1 MPKPKNKRLP
11 YIWHLDLCPEDLM
24 VTPSATNILPIAP
37 GESRVALRGMD
48 WVAYCQMRSLLNE
61 RTRARL
67 TYDRGTL
74 EITMPS
80 EAHEFYARL
89 IERFI
94 IILVVELGMRV
105 KTLGSTTLDR
115 EDLDRGAEPD
125 NGYYIQN
132 QPQVAGRAID
142 LAVDPPPDLVVEVDI
157 NHTDIDKNALYAA
170 MGVPEF
176 WRFSGRAWRIY
187 HLRNGEYGECV
198 GQRPAPK
205 GHRSPTFPAVS
216 KDDLYQFLN
225 TSQTD
230 EVAAEINFRTWIRTQ
245 INNPSSVE

>member
-1 MPKPKNKRLP
+1 MAT
-11 YIWHLDLCPEDLM
+11 HL
-24 VTPSATNILPIAP
+24 ATNTIPTAP
-37 GESRVALRGMD
+37 GENRVALRGMD

-132 QPQVAGRAID
+132 QPQVVGRAIN

-176 WRFSGRAWRIY
+176 WRFNGRGWCIY
-187 HLRNGEYGECV
+187 ELQGGEYRECDI
-198 GQRPAPK
+198 
-205 GHRSPTFPAVS
+205 SPTFPMIA
-216 KDDLYQFLN
+216 KDDLYQFL
-225 TSQTD
+225 TTCQTD
-230 EVAAEINFRTWIRTQ
+230 EVAAEINFRTWLRTQ
-245 INNPSSVE
+245 IN

>member
-1 MPKPKNKRLP
+1 MA
-11 YIWHLDLCPEDLM
+11 
-24 VTPSATNILPIAP
+24 TPTAAETLLIVS
-37 GESRVALRGMD
+37 GENRVAFRGMD
-48 WVAYCQMRSLLNE
+48 WVAYQQMKGLLNE

-80 EAHEFYARL
+80 ELHEFYARL

-94 IILVVELGMRV
+94 IIMVVELGMKV

-115 EDLDRGAEPD
+115 EDLERGAEPD

-132 QPQVAGRAID
+132 QPRVVGHPIN
-142 LAVDPPPDLVVEVDI
+142 LATDPPPDLVVEVDI

-176 WRFSGRAWRIY
+176 WRFNGKLWRIY
-187 HLRNGEYGECV
+187 QLQDGTYVECD
-198 GQRPAPK
+198 
-205 GHRSPTFPAVS
+205 RSPTFPMIA
-216 KDDLYQFLN
+216 KDELYHFLAN
-225 TSQTD
+225 CQHD
-230 EVAAEINFRTWIRTQ
+230 EVEAELSFRALIQ
-245 INNPSSVE
+245 QKS

>member
-1 MPKPKNKRLP
+1 
-11 YIWHLDLCPEDLM
+11 M
-24 VTPSATNILPIAP
+24 VTPLATNPPPIAP
-37 GESRVALRGMD
+37 GENRVALRGMD
-48 WVAYCQMRSLLNE
+48 WMAYCKMRSLLNE
-61 RTRARL
+61 RTCARL

-105 KTLGSTTLDR
+105 KTLGSTTLER

-132 QPQVAGRAID
+132 QPQVAGRSID

-176 WRFSGRAWRIY
+176 WRFNGKVWRIY
-187 HLRNGEYGECV
+187 QLRDGQYQECD
-198 GQRPAPK
+198 
-205 GHRSPTFPAVS
+205 RSPTFPIVS
-216 KDDLYQFLN
+216 KDDLYQFLG
-225 TSQTD
+225 TCQTD
-230 EVAAEINFRTWIRTQ
+230 EVAAELNIRTWLRNQ
-245 INNPSSVE
+245 IN

>member
-1 MPKPKNKRLP
+1 MLAHSITEQLP
-11 YIWHLDLCPEDLM
+11 
-24 VTPSATNILPIAP
+24 VAP
-37 GESRVALRGMD
+37 GENRVALHGLD
-48 WVAYCQMRSLLNE
+48 WLAYQQMKGLLNE

-80 EAHEFYARL
+80 EPHEFYARL

-94 IILVVELGMRV
+94 IILVVELGLQV

-115 EDLDRGAEPD
+115 EDLDRGSEPD

-132 QPQVAGRAID
+132 QPQVAGRTVD

-157 NHTDIDKNALYAA
+157 SHTDIDKNALYAA

-176 WRFSGRAWRIY
+176 WRFNGKAWHIY
-187 HLRNGEYGECV
+187 QLK
-198 GQRPAPK
+198 K
-205 GHRSPTFPAVS
+205 GSYIELDRSPTFPMVA
-216 KDDLYQFLN
+216 KEKLYEFLA
-225 TSQTD
+225 TSQKS
-230 EVAAEINFRTWIRTQ
+230 EVNAEINFRTWVKQ
-245 INNPSSVE
+245 QM

>member
-1 MPKPKNKRLP
+1 
-11 YIWHLDLCPEDLM
+11 M
-24 VTPSATNILPIAP
+24 VTNSATDTLPVAP
-37 GESRVALRGMD
+37 GENRVALRGLD

-94 IILVVELGMRV
+94 IILVVELRMRV

-132 QPQVAGRAID
+132 QPQVVGRPID
-142 LAVDPPPDLVVEVDI
+142 LTTDPPPDLIVEVDI

-176 WRFSGRAWRIY
+176 WRFNGRVWRIY
-187 HLRNGEYGECV
+187 QLRDGEYGECD
-198 GQRPAPK
+198 
-205 GHRSPTFPAVS
+205 RSPTFPVIS
-216 KDDLYQFLN
+216 KDDLYQFLAAC
-225 TSQTD
+225 QID
-230 EVAAEINFRTWIRTQ
+230 EVEAEINFRTWLRTQ
-245 INNPSSVE
+245 IDES

>member
-1 MPKPKNKRLP
+1 
-11 YIWHLDLCPEDLM
+11 M
-24 VTPSATNILPIAP
+24 VKHSATDTLLATS
-37 GESRVALRGMD
+37 GENRVALRGMD

-132 QPQVAGRAID
+132 QPLVAGRAID

-176 WRFSGRAWRIY
+176 WRFNGRVWRIY
-187 HLRNGEYGECV
+187 QLEGMGYGECD
-198 GQRPAPK
+198 Q
-205 GHRSPTFPAVS
+205 SPTFPVIS
-216 KDDLYQFLN
+216 KDDLYQFL
-225 TSQTD
+225 TACQAD
-230 EVAAEINFRTWIRTQ
+230 EVEAEINFRTWIKNQ
-245 INNPSSVE
+245 INEP

>member
-1 MPKPKNKRLP
+1 
-11 YIWHLDLCPEDLM
+11 M
-24 VTPSATNILPIAP
+24 VKHSATDTLLAAP
-37 GESRVALRGMD
+37 GENRVALRGMD

-61 RTRARL
+61 RSRARL

-132 QPQVAGRAID
+132 QPLVAGRAID

-176 WRFSGRAWRIY
+176 WRFNGRVWHIY
-187 HLRNGEYGECV
+187 ELQDGEYGECD
-198 GQRPAPK
+198 
-205 GHRSPTFPAVS
+205 RSPTFPMIF
-216 KDDLYQFLN
+216 KDDLYQFLI
-225 TSQTD
+225 TCQAD
-230 EVAAEINFRTWIRTQ
+230 EVEAEINFRTWLRTK
-245 INNPSSVE
+245 INEL

>member
-1 MPKPKNKRLP
+1 
-11 YIWHLDLCPEDLM
+11 M
-24 VTPSATNILPIAP
+24 VTHLATNTLPIAP

-48 WVAYCQMRSLLNE
+48 WVAYGQMRSLLNE

-176 WRFSGRAWRIY
+176 WRFSGRVWCIY
-187 HLRNGEYGECV
+187 QLRDGKYGECD
-198 GQRPAPK
+198 
-205 GHRSPTFPAVS
+205 RSPTFPAVC
-216 KDDLYQFLN
+216 KDDLYQFL
-225 TSQTD
+225 TASQTD
-230 EVAAEINFRTWIRTQ
+230 EVTAEINFRTWLRTQ
-245 INNPSSVE
+245 IN

>member
-1 MPKPKNKRLP
+1 MTSAAIETLP
-11 YIWHLDLCPEDLM
+11 
-24 VTPSATNILPIAP
+24 VAP
-37 GESRVALRGMD
+37 GESRVALRGLD
-48 WVAYCQMRSLLNE
+48 WVAYRQMQTLLSE

-115 EDLDRGAEPD
+115 EDLNRGAEPD

-132 QPQVAGRAID
+132 QPVVAGRPID
-142 LAVDPPPDLVVEVDI
+142 LATDPPPDLVVEVDI

-170 MGVPEF
+170 MEVPEF
-176 WRFSGRAWRIY
+176 WRFNGKVWRIY
-187 HLRNGEYGECV
+187 HLQEGDYRECD
-198 GQRPAPK
+198 
-205 GHRSPTFPAVS
+205 RSPTFPIIA
-216 KDDLYQFLN
+216 KENLYGFLTTCQQN
-225 TSQTD
+225 
-230 EVAAEINFRTWIRTQ
+230 EVAAEISFRDWIRSQ
-245 INNPSSVE
+245 L

>member
-1 MPKPKNKRLP
+1 MPA
-11 YIWHLDLCPEDLM
+11 
-24 VTPSATNILPIAP
+24 ATETLPIAP

-132 QPQVAGRAID
+132 QPQVAGRPID
-142 LAVDPPPDLVVEVDI
+142 LAIDPPPDLIVEVDI

-176 WRFSGRAWRIY
+176 WRFNGRVWRIY
-187 HLRNGEYGECV
+187 QLREGEYGECE
-198 GQRPAPK
+198 
-205 GHRSPTFPAVS
+205 RSPTFPIIA
-216 KDDLYQFLN
+216 KDDLYQFLAACQI
-225 TSQTD
+225 S
-230 EVAAEINFRTWIRTQ
+230 EVEAEVSFRTWLRTQ
-245 INNPSSVE
+245 IDES

>member
-1 MPKPKNKRLP
+1 MA
-11 YIWHLDLCPEDLM
+11 
-24 VTPSATNILPIAP
+24 TPSAAEALPIAP
-37 GESRVALRGMD
+37 GENRVAFQGMD
-48 WVAYCQMRSLLNE
+48 WVAYQQMKALLNE

-80 EAHEFYARL
+80 ELHEFYARL

-94 IILVVELGMRV
+94 VILVVELGLKI

-115 EDLDRGAEPD
+115 EDLERGAEPD

-132 QPQVAGRAID
+132 QPQVTGRPIN
-142 LAVDPPPDLVVEVDI
+142 LEIDPPPDLVVEVDI

-176 WRFSGRAWRIY
+176 WCFNGKAWRIY
-187 HLRNGEYGECV
+187 QLDNEEYME
-198 GQRPAPK
+198 RD
-205 GHRSPTFPAVS
+205 RSPTFPTIS
-216 KDDLYQFLN
+216 KDALYQFLA
-225 TSQTD
+225 TCQQD
-230 EVAAEINFRTWIRTQ
+230 EVEAELNLRTCLREQ
-245 INNPSSVE
+245 R

>member
-1 MPKPKNKRLP
+1 
-11 YIWHLDLCPEDLM
+11 M
-24 VTPSATNILPIAP
+24 VTHLATNTLPIAP

-48 WVAYCQMRSLLNE
+48 WVAYGQMRSLLNE

-94 IILVVELGMRV
+94 IILVVELGKRV

-176 WRFSGRAWRIY
+176 WRFNGRVWRIY
-187 HLRNGEYGECV
+187 ELRDGGYGECD
-198 GQRPAPK
+198 
-205 GHRSPTFPAVS
+205 RSPTFPAVS
-216 KDDLYQFLN
+216 KDDLYQFL
-225 TSQTD
+225 TASQTD
-230 EVAAEINFRTWIRTQ
+230 EVTAEINFRTCLRTQ

>member
-1 MPKPKNKRLP
+1 
-11 YIWHLDLCPEDLM
+11 M
-24 VTPSATNILPIAP
+24 VTHLATNIQPITP

-105 KTLGSTTLDR
+105 KTLV
-115 EDLDRGAEPD
+115 PH
-125 NGYYIQN
+125 
-132 QPQVAGRAID
+132 GRKSASIH
-142 LAVDPPPDLVVEVDI
+142 EV
-157 NHTDIDKNALYAA
+157 KGL
-170 MGVPEF
+170 
-176 WRFSGRAWRIY
+176 
-187 HLRNGEYGECV
+187 
-198 GQRPAPK
+198 PA
-205 GHRSPTFPAVS
+205 
-216 KDDLYQFLN
+216 
-225 TSQTD
+225 
-230 EVAAEINFRTWIRTQ
+230 
-245 INNPSSVE
+245 

>member
-1 MPKPKNKRLP
+1 MAT
-11 YIWHLDLCPEDLM
+11 H
-24 VTPSATNILPIAP
+24 SATKKLPIAP
-37 GESRVALRGMD
+37 GENRVALRGMD

-94 IILVVELGMRV
+94 IVLVVELGMRV

-142 LAVDPPPDLVVEVDI
+142 LAVDPPPDLIVEVDI

-176 WRFSGRAWRIY
+176 WRFNGRVWRIY
-187 HLRNGEYGECV
+187 ELRDGGYGECD
-198 GQRPAPK
+198 
-205 GHRSPTFPAVS
+205 RSPTFPMVA
-216 KDDLYQFLN
+216 KDDLYQFLIA
-225 TSQTD
+225 SQAD
-230 EVAAEINFRTWIRTQ
+230 EVAAEINFRTWLRTQ
-245 INNPSSVE
+245 INNPLSME

>member
-1 MPKPKNKRLP
+1 
-11 YIWHLDLCPEDLM
+11 M
-24 VTPSATNILPIAP
+24 VKHSATDTLLVAP
-37 GESRVALRGMD
+37 GENRVALRGMD

-94 IILVVELGMRV
+94 IILVVELGLRV

-132 QPQVAGRAID
+132 QPLVAGRAID

-176 WRFSGRAWRIY
+176 WRFNGRVWRIY
-187 HLRNGEYGECV
+187 ELRDGAYGECD
-198 GQRPAPK
+198 
-205 GHRSPTFPAVS
+205 RSPTFSMIS
-216 KDDLYQFLN
+216 KDDLYQFL
-225 TSQTD
+225 TTCQTD
-230 EVAAEINFRTWIRTQ
+230 EVAAEINFRTWLRSQ
-245 INNPSSVE
+245 IN